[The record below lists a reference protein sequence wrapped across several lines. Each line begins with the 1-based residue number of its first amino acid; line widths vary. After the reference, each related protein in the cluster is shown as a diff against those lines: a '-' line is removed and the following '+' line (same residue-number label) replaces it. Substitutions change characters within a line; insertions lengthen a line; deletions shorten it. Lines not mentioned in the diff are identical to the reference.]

1 LKQDHSKVR
10 RENRLPSETTAKED
24 EPACVICARNCRP
37 APGEKSFCGLKEK
50 NSKIM
55 HHGSLS
61 DRGIAKYYFDP
72 LLTNCVAN
80 WACPAKS
87 GSHTG
92 KKNLTIFT
100 GPAC

>member
-1 LKQDHSKVR
+1 MISCRHCQREKPKIAISLSYCPDCIREDNEAVMHSLKQDHSKVR

-61 DRGIAKYYFDP
+61 DRG
-72 LLTNCVAN
+72 
-80 WACPAKS
+80 
-87 GSHTG
+87 
-92 KKNLTIFT
+92 
-100 GPAC
+100 